1 MKKERRRIIIDFEVL
16 SKGGF
21 WMCCMKYYKTEKEH
35 IIINNREEFLRVFNK
50 NKDSVWVGYNIKGYD
65 QWIMKAIIAGI
76 DPCKISDKL
85 IEQNISPYAV
95 DRNLNR
101 IPIYLFELN
110 DSYRSL
116 KELELFMGED
126 IRESTVPFDLDRYP
140 TKEEIEELKKQRPAK
155 IEQLKAARALGDLS
169 ENTEYSTAKRELR
182 HLESRIRYLNKQLQ
196 YAEIVKPNDSQ
207 TVDLGTTVT
216 LQFEDDDETV
226 DYIIVGK
233 QEADLKKQKVSF
245 DSPLGQAV
253 LHHKVGETVTV
264 QAPQS
269 TYGVKIL
276 AVKLSDS
283 DNDQ

>member
-1 MKKERRRIIIDFEVL
+1 MAHVYFQK
-16 SKGGF
+16 
-21 WMCCMKYYKTEKEH
+21 MTPT
-35 IIINNREEFLRVFNK
+35 
-50 NKDSVWVGYNIKGYD
+50 GYHE
-65 QWIMKAIIAGI
+65 
-76 DPCKISDKL
+76 
-85 IEQNISPYAV
+85 IE
-95 DRNLNR
+95 
-101 IPIYLFELN
+101 
-110 DSYRSL
+110 
-116 KELELFMGED
+116 
-126 IRESTVPFDLDRYP
+126 
-140 TKEEIEELKKQRPAK
+140 EEIEELKKQRPAR

-182 HLESRIRYLNKQLQ
+182 HLESRMRYLNKQLQ
-196 YAEIVKPNDSQ
+196 YAEIVKPSDSQ

-226 DYIIVGK
+226 NYAIVGK

-245 DSPLGQAV
+245 YSPLGQAV

-276 AVKLSDS
+276 AVKLTDS

>member
-1 MKKERRRIIIDFEVL
+1 MQRKKIQEAMAHVYFQ
-16 SKGGF
+16 K
-21 WMCCMKYYKTEKEH
+21 MTPT
-35 IIINNREEFLRVFNK
+35 
-50 NKDSVWVGYNIKGYD
+50 GYHE
-65 QWIMKAIIAGI
+65 
-76 DPCKISDKL
+76 
-85 IEQNISPYAV
+85 IE
-95 DRNLNR
+95 
-101 IPIYLFELN
+101 
-110 DSYRSL
+110 
-116 KELELFMGED
+116 
-126 IRESTVPFDLDRYP
+126 
-140 TKEEIEELKKQRPAK
+140 EEIEELKKQRPAK

-182 HLESRIRYLNKQLQ
+182 HLESRIRYLNKQQQ

>member
-1 MKKERRRIIIDFEVL
+1 MQRKKIQEAMAHVYFQ
-16 SKGGF
+16 K
-21 WMCCMKYYKTEKEH
+21 MTPT
-35 IIINNREEFLRVFNK
+35 
-50 NKDSVWVGYNIKGYD
+50 GYHE
-65 QWIMKAIIAGI
+65 
-76 DPCKISDKL
+76 
-85 IEQNISPYAV
+85 IE
-95 DRNLNR
+95 
-101 IPIYLFELN
+101 
-110 DSYRSL
+110 
-116 KELELFMGED
+116 
-126 IRESTVPFDLDRYP
+126 
-140 TKEEIEELKKQRPAK
+140 EEIEELKKQRPAR

-182 HLESRIRYLNKQLQ
+182 HLESRMRYLNKQLQ
-196 YAEIVKPNDSQ
+196 YAEIVKPSDSQ

-226 DYIIVGK
+226 NYAIVGK

-276 AVKLSDS
+276 AVKLTDS

>member
-1 MKKERRRIIIDFEVL
+1 MQRKKIQEAMAHVYFQ
-16 SKGGF
+16 K
-21 WMCCMKYYKTEKEH
+21 MTPT
-35 IIINNREEFLRVFNK
+35 
-50 NKDSVWVGYNIKGYD
+50 GYHE
-65 QWIMKAIIAGI
+65 
-76 DPCKISDKL
+76 
-85 IEQNISPYAV
+85 IE
-95 DRNLNR
+95 
-101 IPIYLFELN
+101 
-110 DSYRSL
+110 
-116 KELELFMGED
+116 
-126 IRESTVPFDLDRYP
+126 
-140 TKEEIEELKKQRPAK
+140 EEIEELKKQRPAK

-182 HLESRIRYLNKQLQ
+182 HLESRMRYLNKQLQ
-196 YAEIVKPNDSQ
+196 YAEIVKPSDSQ

-226 DYIIVGK
+226 DYAIVGK

-276 AVKLSDS
+276 AVKLTDS

>member
-1 MKKERRRIIIDFEVL
+1 MQRKKIQEDMAHVYFQ
-16 SKGGF
+16 K
-21 WMCCMKYYKTEKEH
+21 MTPT
-35 IIINNREEFLRVFNK
+35 
-50 NKDSVWVGYNIKGYD
+50 GYHE
-65 QWIMKAIIAGI
+65 
-76 DPCKISDKL
+76 
-85 IEQNISPYAV
+85 IE
-95 DRNLNR
+95 
-101 IPIYLFELN
+101 
-110 DSYRSL
+110 
-116 KELELFMGED
+116 
-126 IRESTVPFDLDRYP
+126 
-140 TKEEIEELKKQRPAK
+140 EEIEELKKQRPAK

-182 HLESRIRYLNKQLQ
+182 HLESRMRYLNKQLQ
-196 YAEIVKPNDSQ
+196 YAEIVKPSDSQ

-226 DYIIVGK
+226 DYAIVGK